1 MNNMC
6 IYVRREVRYYC
17 SFLLDNISLN
27 STQIL
32 ERSTLTQQTMI
43 ATQFD
48 HAHAAKPTDS
58 FDAKSLQGKSVVI
71 TGAASG
77 IGEAC
82 MRSFVSAGA
91 FVTFGDLAE
100 DRSHAL
106 VSELGQD
113 KVAFVKCDTRVWEE
127 QAVLFKT
134 ASERSPS
141 RGVDIVLAN
150 AGISGLDPVFN
161 GQPDPT
167 SGDPVKPDLTILET
181 NLIGAMYT
189 TKLALHYFSRQPEG
203 PGRDRCLLMTS
214 SMAGYADHN
223 GAPQYAA
230 AKFGV
235 RGMMRSLRQVL
246 PRQNARVNIIS
257 PWWVI
262 TSTAMWSLKQ
272 MSR

>member
-1 MNNMC
+1 MFDAKVVSVAIVLCFSRYFPFNTNNQL
-6 IYVRREVRYYC
+6 V
-17 SFLLDNISLN
+17 SA
-27 STQIL
+27 
-32 ERSTLTQQTMI
+32 MI
-43 ATQFD
+43 ATQFN
-48 HAHAAKPTDS
+48 HAHAVKPTDS
-58 FDAKSLQGKSVVI
+58 FDVKSLQGKSVVI

-100 DRSHAL
+100 DRAQAL

-113 KVAFVKCDTRVWEE
+113 KVAFVKCDTRVWED
-127 QAVLFKT
+127 QASLFKA

-141 RGVDIVLAN
+141 RGIDIVLAN
-150 AGISGLDPVFN
+150 AGISGWDPVFN
-161 GQPDPT
+161 DQSDPT
-167 SGDPVKPDLTILET
+167 TGEPVKPDLTILET
-181 NLIGAMYT
+181 NLVGVMYT

-203 PGRDRCLLMTS
+203 QDRDRCLLITS
-214 SMAGYADHN
+214 SVAGYADHN

-246 PRQNARVNIIS
+246 PKQKARVNIIS
-257 PWWVI
+257 PW
-262 TSTAMWSLKQ
+262 
-272 MSR
+272 

>member
-1 MNNMC
+1 
-6 IYVRREVRYYC
+6 
-17 SFLLDNISLN
+17 
-27 STQIL
+27 
-32 ERSTLTQQTMI
+32 MI

-48 HAHAAKPTDS
+48 HAHAVKPTDS
-58 FDAKSLQGKSVVI
+58 FDVKSLQGKSVVI

-82 MRSFVSAGA
+82 MRSFVAAGS

-100 DRSHAL
+100 DRGHAL

-113 KVAFVKCDTRVWEE
+113 KVAFVKCDTRVWED
-127 QAVLFKT
+127 QASLFKT

-150 AGISGLDPVFN
+150 AGITGLDSVF
-161 GQPDPT
+161 QDQSDPIT
-167 SGDPVKPDLTILET
+167 GEPVKPNLAIVET
-181 NLIGAMYT
+181 NLIGALYT

-214 SMAGYADHN
+214 SIAGYADHN
-223 GAPQYAA
+223 GAPQYSA
-230 AKFGV
+230 AKYGV

-246 PRQNARVNIIS
+246 PKQNARVNVIS
-257 PWWVI
+257 PWYVI
-262 TSTAMWSLKQ
+262 TFATLCKRYTAD
-272 MSR
+272 